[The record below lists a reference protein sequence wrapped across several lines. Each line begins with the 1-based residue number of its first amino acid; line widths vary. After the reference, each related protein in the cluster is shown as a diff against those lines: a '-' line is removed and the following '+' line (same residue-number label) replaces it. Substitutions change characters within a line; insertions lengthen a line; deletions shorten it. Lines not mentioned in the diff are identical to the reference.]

1 MNEENKECFINLN
14 KSNVKW
20 YTKNPLMRNIMN
32 KLKKSSEEK
41 STTLMIVTIYALLS
55 ELWILLSGKFIIQVL
70 NGILNITIPNIIII
84 ERYKGSTYVMISSV
98 LLYLVIHKSMIKIRG
113 LKSEL
118 QASEERYR
126 RLVKILPDAVT
137 IAKDDKYVFTNDAGA
152 RLLGLEKPE
161 QIFET
166 SITQVIHPEYHKRAK
181 ERIHTTQ
188 HEKDS
193 FCLIEEK
200 YIRTDGTP
208 IDVEVTFCTFNYD
221 GQPAVLS
228 VARDITERKK
238 IEKTLKNTLE
248 ENKLLLDKMMEIDK
262 IKTEFFSNMSHEFKT
277 PLNIIFTT
285 VQLLNN
291 YTSDTEVKI
300 GSEKLNEYIN
310 LMKQNC
316 YRLLRLI
323 NNLID
328 ITKIDSGFFEINY
341 GNHNIISVVENI
353 SLSVAEF
360 AENKGISLIFDTEV
374 EEKIM
379 ACDVDNIERIMLNL
393 LSNSIKYTKPGGS
406 IYVNIYDNEEAI
418 TISVRDTGIG
428 IPQDK
433 VKIIFQRFMQV
444 DSSLKRENEG
454 SGIGL
459 ALVKSLVEK
468 QGGEIWLESKQE
480 LGTEFFIKLPIKVL
494 SGEHKEINNHNY
506 NDNLV
511 EKIHIEFS
519 DIYSI
524 Y

>member
-1 MNEENKECFINLN
+1 MNEENKEDFINLN

-20 YTKNPLMRNIMN
+20 YTKQFLMTKIIS
-32 KLKKSSEEK
+32 KLQKSSEEK
-41 STTLMIVTIYALLS
+41 STALMIVTIYALFS
-55 ELWILLSGKFIIQVL
+55 ELWILLSDKFIIQAL
-70 NGILNITIPNIIII
+70 NGTINSTIPNIIIV
-84 ERYKGSTYVMISSV
+84 ERYKGSIYVIISSV
-98 LLYLVIHKSMIKIRG
+98 LLYLVIHKSMIKISG

-161 QIFET
+161 QIFKT
-166 SITQVIHPEYHKRAK
+166 PITQIIHPKYHEIAK
-181 ERIHTTQ
+181 ERIHTIQ
-188 HEKDS
+188 QEKDCFS
-193 FCLIEEK
+193 LIEEK

-228 VARDITERKK
+228 VVRDITERKE
-238 IEKTLKNTLE
+238 IEKALKNTLE

-285 VQLLNN
+285 VQLLNT
-291 YTSDTEVKI
+291 YTSDTEIKI
-300 GSEKLNEYIN
+300 SSEKLNEYIN

-328 ITKIDSGFFEINY
+328 ITKIDSGFFEISY
-341 GNHNIISVVENI
+341 GNHNIVSIVENI

-360 AENKGISLIFDTEV
+360 AKNKGISLIFDTEV
-374 EEKIM
+374 EEKVM

-393 LSNSIKYTKPGGS
+393 LSNSIKYTKSGGS

-418 TISVRDTGIG
+418 TISVKDTGIG

-433 VKIIFQRFMQV
+433 VKIIFDRFMQV

-459 ALVKSLVEK
+459 SLVKSLVEK

-480 LGTEFFIKLPIKVL
+480 LGTEFFVKFPIRVL
-494 SGEHKEINNHNY
+494 NGEHKEMNNDNY